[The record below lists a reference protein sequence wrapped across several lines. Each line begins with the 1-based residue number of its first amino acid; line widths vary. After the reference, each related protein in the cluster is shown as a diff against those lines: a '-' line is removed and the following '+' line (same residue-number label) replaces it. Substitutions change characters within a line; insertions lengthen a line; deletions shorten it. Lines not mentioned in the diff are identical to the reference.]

1 MGRAVASRE
10 GFFMRVRFLGL
21 WLPLMFAC
29 SGTNVVA
36 GPERTEAERLE
47 ALLPTWCDDMCSVLR
62 SCTDA
67 DCGCEAEGCSC
78 SIDEECAGQCRAE
91 LTAIARTSAACAA
104 TAGRMQR
111 CYDAQGCA
119 VLGNERA
126 CREFEDEAED
136 CNHADYDSG
145 STSPPEQAYGT
156 AGSASYGTAG
166 SVSAG
171 APSVGPTSGGPIV
184 TCQGGVGGGP
194 ISPEPGI
201 TGVICEEG
209 RFDCSDGSD
218 YSMVCVATSTGQRA
232 CSCLVDAVVTGAF
245 APGQACPTSAEMNA
259 GCGWRLAE
267 L

>member
-1 MGRAVASRE
+1 MRRLGAWRRRWPMAHRAACTGSACGSCSGKASGREIFREAPSVVEGRMDRAVASRG

-47 ALLPTWCDDMCSVLR
+47 ALLPTWCDDMCSALR

-111 CYDAQGCA
+111 CYDEQGCA
-119 VLGNERA
+119 VLGDERA
-126 CREFEDEAED
+126 CRQFEDEAED
-136 CNHADYDSG
+136 CNHADYDGG

-156 AGSASYGTAG
+156 AGSANYGNTGGSTNYGTAG
-166 SVSAG
+166 SVSYAGSASAG
-171 APSVGPTSGGPIV
+171 APSVGPVYGGPIV
-184 TCQGGVGGGP
+184 PCQGG
-194 ISPEPGI
+194 
-201 TGVICEEG
+201 
-209 RFDCSDGSD
+209 
-218 YSMVCVATSTGQRA
+218 Y
-232 CSCLVDAVVTGAF
+232 
-245 APGQACPTSAEMNA
+245 
-259 GCGWRLAE
+259 
-267 L
+267 